1 MELNEVYEISEK
13 YNADLY
19 ETAIIMESRRSGK
32 TKEELLSTME
42 NMWIAMKKSAEK
54 GINSPIVSKSGM
66 TGCEGYN
73 LYRHADSE
81 YTSAAAVAMGIANI
95 NSAMGRI
102 VAAPTAGACGILP
115 GVLYTIQKRTNCS
128 DEKIVQSL
136 FVAGLIGEFIAETA
150 SIAGARHGC
159 QAECGSGSAMA
170 AAAGVWLCGGS
181 ISQSFDA
188 AAMTLKSI
196 MGLVCDPVA
205 GLVEVP
211 CIKRN
216 AFGAVEALLAVDMA
230 LAGIS
235 SVIPFDETV
244 HAMKNVGE
252 LMNDDLK
259 ETSRA
264 GLATTKTAKEL
275 EKKLL

>member
-1 MELNEVYEISEK
+1 MDIKEIYEISEK
-13 YNADLY
+13 NKTDLY
-19 ETAIIMESRRSGK
+19 ETALMLEMNKCGK
-32 TKEELLSTME
+32 PKDDLISDME
-42 NMWIAMKKSAEK
+42 NMWNVMKMSAEK
-54 GINSPIVSKSGM
+54 GINTPVKSKSGM

-73 LYRHADSE
+73 LYSKANNE

-95 NSAMGRI
+95 NSSMGRI

-115 GVLYTIQKRTNCS
+115 AVLYTIQKRKNIS
-128 DEKIVQSL
+128 DKKITQSL

-170 AAAGVWLCGGS
+170 AAAGVWLCGGN
-181 ISQSFDA
+181 IKQSFDA

-216 AFGAVEALLAVDMA
+216 AFGAVEALLAIDMA
-230 LAGIS
+230 LAGIES
-235 SVIPFDETV
+235 IIPFDETV
-244 HAMKNVGE
+244 YAMKNVGE
-252 LMNDDLK
+252 KMHDDFK
-259 ETSRA
+259 ETSRGGIA
-264 GLATTKTAKEL
+264 DTKTAKKWE
-275 EKKLL
+275 EKLM

>member
-1 MELNEVYEISEK
+1 MNFSEIYEISEK
-13 YNADLY
+13 NNADLY
-19 ETAIIMESRRSGK
+19 ETALIMETHKTGR
-32 TKEELLSTME
+32 TKEELLSAME
-42 NMWIAMKKSAEK
+42 NMWDAMKKSAEK
-54 GINSPIVSKSGM
+54 GIDSPVMSKSGM
-66 TGCEGYN
+66 TGGEGYN
-73 LYRHADSE
+73 LYKCADGE

-128 DEKIVQSL
+128 DEKIVQAL

-170 AAAGVWLCGGS
+170 AAAGVWLCGGNM
-181 ISQSFDA
+181 SQSFDA

-216 AFGAVEALLAVDMA
+216 AFGAVEALLAIDMA

-244 HAMKNVGE
+244 EAMKQAGDM
-252 LMNDDLK
+252 MNDDLK

-264 GLATTKTAKEL
+264 GLAVTKTAKRLEQEL
-275 EKKLL
+275 I